1 MSAFFVALFSL
12 QTLAVICG
20 YVICIFVGIL
30 AFMIVRLIYS
40 GEIDLS
46 QLISEPTG
54 DASMSRFQFLIFTF
68 VIALS
73 LFLVIVATDKPHFP
87 DIPPTVLTL
96 LGISGSSY
104 LVSKGIQFSNPG
116 GVAAGADKVTISPG
130 KENVRYGQT
139 LQFQANVPA
148 NPDAKFTWKVVAGDG
163 EIDVNGLYKA
173 PVKGPENQAA
183 GTMAYATIQVSPSDD
198 SSNSDLAVITLS

>member
-1 MSAFFVALFSL
+1 MNPSIYQTGLQILTLVA
-12 QTLAVICG
+12 G
-20 YVICIFVGIL
+20 YLLCIIVGFL
-30 AFMIVRLIYS
+30 AFMILRLIYS

-73 LFLVIVATDKPHFP
+73 LFLVVVSAKDQPHFTE
-87 DIPPTVLTL
+87 IPATVLTL

-116 GVAAGADKVTISPG
+116 GVPGSSDKVTISPAKETVPYG
-130 KENVRYGQT
+130 KT
-139 LQFQANVPA
+139 LQFKAEVPG
-148 NPDAKFTWKVVAGDG
+148 NPDAKLKWEVAVGSG
-163 EIDVNGLYKA
+163 TIDNDGLYTA
-173 PVKGPENQAA
+173 PPKPADLKA
-183 GTMAYATIQVSPSDD
+183 GTMAYETIQVKLTDD
-198 SSNSDLAVITLS
+198 ASNSDLAVITLK